1 VSNNAS
7 TGGNSSSSTVLYSA
21 LLPDNTTSVTQTYA
35 FHPQTQESQFSGLNF
50 TISAGAVKWSIN
62 LTSTAAE
69 SSNSTSSSGL
79 RFSFRLSTN
88 STLVS
93 AGGTVKLFR
102 NQPRAN
108 MTTYWVP
115 SGYTDVAVEVQ
126 VFDVAL
132 VDGILLAINHSV
144 VAASNV
150 GGSPSAAYDLVLS
163 FPPFARSLEYDPSIG
178 LGALLGASKGDGGGS
193 SSDNT
198 AVIVGVAVAVP
209 VAIVVVLAVV
219 VAALLYGLYR
229 RKQAGARV
237 AEHSAINFDTQDP
250 DDPEL

>member
-1 VSNNAS
+1 MSNNS
-7 TGGNSSSSTVLYSA
+7 SSGGGNSSTALYSA

-35 FHPQTQESQFSGLNF
+35 FHPQTQESQFHGLNF

-88 STLVS
+88 STL

-132 VDGILLAINHSV
+132 VDGILRAINHSV
-144 VAASNV
+144 VAASN
-150 GGSPSAAYDLVLS
+150 GPSAAYDLVLS
-163 FPPFARSLEYDPSIG
+163 FPPFTRSLEYDPSIG

-209 VAIVVVLAVV
+209 VAVVVVLAVV

-229 RKQAGARV
+229 RKQAGAR
-237 AEHSAINFDTQDP
+237 AEHSAINFERDTQE
-250 DDPEL
+250 DPEL

>member
-7 TGGNSSSSTVLYSA
+7 AGGNSSSSSTVLYSA

-69 SSNSTSSSGL
+69 GSNSSSSGL

-132 VDGILLAINHSV
+132 VDGVLLAINHSV
-144 VAASNV
+144 VAASN
-150 GGSPSAAYDLVLS
+150 GPSAAYDLVLS
-163 FPPFARSLEYDPSIG
+163 FPPFTRSLEYDPSIG

-237 AEHSAINFDTQDP
+237 AEHSAINFERDTQE
-250 DDPEL
+250 DPEL